1 MEIAAFSLR
10 SGGSASAMVARQSDL
25 LYEYCGCA
33 TSASQERDRGPSS
46 AGIRS
51 TFLIPELYLCAYNG
65 TSLSHYFST
74 VQHRAASPPSSKGDY
89 RDPTRNFRRALFRNS
104 RVARR
109 NKGIL
114 SIVSRALL
122 FYASRV
128 PPIAHKCFSFYVSV

>member
-74 VQHRAASPPSSKGDY
+74 VQRRATPPVRPFSSKGDS
-89 RDPTRNFRRALFRNS
+89 RDPVRNFRRALFRNS

-114 SIVSRALL
+114 SIVARALL
-122 FYASRV
+122 FYATDRT
-128 PPIAHKCFSFYVSV
+128 